1 LDKMA
6 YIAGLVIVGFFF
18 LALHYFTELTK
29 SQKATV
35 TAFVLAIVL
44 GAIAFNTYSYSQRDK
59 MMSVVTKYK
68 QNKTVKCNGIDVN
81 KTNYSLSEGTYTF
94 IGKENTP
101 NYAQM
106 ISVSDC
112 E

>member
-1 LDKMA
+1 MA

-29 SQKATV
+29 SQKTIV
-35 TAFVLAIVL
+35 TASVLVVVL
-44 GAIAFNTYSYSQRDK
+44 SAIAYNAYSNSQRDK
-59 MMSVVTKYK
+59 MLNVVMKFN
-68 QNKTVKCNGIDVN
+68 QNKTVICNGIEINNSDY
-81 KTNYSLSEGTYTF
+81 TISIGTYTF

-101 NYAQM
+101 NYGQM
-106 ISVSDC
+106 ISASDC

>member
-1 LDKMA
+1 MA

-29 SQKATV
+29 NQKMLV
-35 TAFVLAIVL
+35 TAVVLGIVL
-44 GAIAFNTYSYSQRDK
+44 SAIAYNAYTTSQRDK
-59 MMSVVTKYK
+59 MLDVVMKFNQHQTI
-68 QNKTVKCNGIDVN
+68 TCNGVEVN
-81 KTNYSLSEGTYTF
+81 DENYTLSVGTYTF

-101 NYAQM
+101 NYGRM
-106 ISVSDC
+106 ISASTC